1 MSMAPASTE
10 QQIDL
15 LVQNLG
21 DVQTSIQKLI
31 HGVQHQ
37 QQVLSDLGDRMLQ
50 HEYAADYRIKAVEE
64 WKKGIE
70 PFNTQ
75 VNVLTTKIE
84 VITNS
89 LDTIR
94 ASLQEIK
101 TKNDEQDK
109 MYVMITELR
118 GCVDVLSTEL
128 KQLIVTTTETTTAL
142 KKEIRKHEVLIDQH
156 TAFQNRIKTVKK
168 VILLLATG
176 ITGFV
181 AFANGL
187 RELFFKFLAA
197 LGY

>member
-21 DVQTSIQKLI
+21 DVQNSIQKLI

-37 QQVLSDLGDRMLQ
+37 QQVLSDLGERMLQ

-70 PFNTQ
+70 PFNAQ
-75 VNVLTTKIE
+75 VNILSTRIE
-84 VITNS
+84 VITTNI
-89 LDTIR
+89 DVIR
-94 ASLQEIK
+94 SSLQEIK
-101 TKNDEQDK
+101 VKNDEQDK

-118 GCVDVLSTEL
+118 GAVDVLSAEL
-128 KQLIVTTTETTTAL
+128 KQLVTTTAETTTAL
-142 KKEIRKHEVLIDQH
+142 KKEVRKHEVLLEQH
-156 TAFQNRIKTVKK
+156 TAFQNRLKTIKK
-168 VILLLATG
+168 VILAIATG
-176 ITGFV
+176 ITGLI

-187 RELFFKFLAA
+187 KELFFKFLSW
-197 LGY
+197 LGI

>member
-1 MSMAPASTE
+1 MAPAGTE

-15 LVQNLG
+15 LVKNLG

-37 QQVLSDLGDRMLQ
+37 QQVLSDLGERMLQ
-50 HEYAADYRIKAVEE
+50 HEYAADYRIRAVEE

-70 PFNTQ
+70 PFNAQ
-75 VNVLTTKIE
+75 VNVLSTKIE
-84 VITNS
+84 VITTNI
-89 LDTIR
+89 DMIR
-94 ASLQEIK
+94 LSLQEIK

-118 GCVDVLSTEL
+118 GTVDVLGSEL
-128 KQLIVTTTETTTAL
+128 KQLINTTSETTTVL

-156 TAFQNRIKTVKK
+156 TAFQNRVKTIKK
-168 VILLLATG
+168 VIIVIATS
-176 ITGFV
+176 ITGLI

-187 RELFFKFLAA
+187 KELFFKFLSW
-197 LGY
+197 LGI